1 MGKIRHI
8 AITAEDPFVTAE
20 LFKKALGLQE
30 ISRGDSDLAREVYLT
45 DGYLNIAIVCW
56 KRTQETPNPYPDGY
70 GRDPSAA
77 AARGSFQA
85 HRQYA
90 LLREEI
96 AACRRQVRPLGTRM
110 GDPAGNPLA
119 LEASGVRKDY
129 TKDGRTLAVLDVE
142 RFSVR
147 DGEFVTV
154 IGPSG
159 CGKTTLLR
167 IIAGLIPYDQ
177 GEVTIDGRPVTGPGP
192 ERAVVFQNF
201 ALMPWAD
208 VLTNVTFGLDIRG
221 TPKDEC
227 QAKARELIKLVG
239 LEGFEKRL
247 PKELSGGM
255 QQRVGLARALAV
267 NPQILLMDEPF
278 GALDE
283 QTRRLLQEQ
292 LLRLWEQERKTVVFI
307 THSMDEA
314 VMLGDRVTLMTPRP
328 GRVKEIIDV
337 PLKRPRLRELEKSSL
352 FLEVKEYL
360 WENLRAMQV
369 E

>member
-1 MGKIRHI
+1 MIR
-8 AITAEDPFVTAE
+8 VQ
-20 LFKKALGLQE
+20 GLSKEFSTVDQ
-30 ISRGDSDLAREVYLT
+30 A
-45 DGYLNIAIVCW
+45 DGGV
-56 KRTQETPNPYPDGY
+56 
-70 GRDPSAA
+70 
-77 AARGSFQA
+77 
-85 HRQYA
+85 
-90 LLREEI
+90 
-96 AACRRQVRPLGTRM
+96 
-110 GDPAGNPLA
+110 LA
-119 LEASGVRKDY
+119 LSNIDFEVNDN
-129 TKDGRTLAVLDVE
+129 
-142 RFSVR
+142 
-147 DGEFVTV
+147 EFITI

-167 IIAGLIPYDQ
+167 IIAGLIPYDR
-177 GEVTIDGRPVTGPGP
+177 GELTIDGRPVTGPGP

-208 VLTNVTFGLDIRG
+208 VLANVTFGLEIRG
-221 TPKDEC
+221 APRNQC
-227 QAKARELIKLVG
+227 QAKAMELIKQVG
-239 LEGFEKRL
+239 LDGFEKRL

-267 NPQILLMDEPF
+267 NPRIILMDEPF

-292 LLRLWEQERKTVVFI
+292 LLRLWEHERKTVIFV

-314 VMLGDRVTLMTPRP
+314 VMLGDRVMLMTPRP

-337 PLKRPRLRELEKSSL
+337 PLKRPRTDELEKSSA
-352 FLEVKEYL
+352 FVEIKEYL

>member
-1 MGKIRHI
+1 MIR
-8 AITAEDPFVTAE
+8 VR
-20 LFKKALGLQE
+20 ALSKEFGM
-30 ISRGDSDLAREVYLT
+30 RDNGDGV
-45 DGYLNIAIVCW
+45 
-56 KRTQETPNPYPDGY
+56 
-70 GRDPSAA
+70 
-77 AARGSFQA
+77 
-85 HRQYA
+85 
-90 LLREEI
+90 
-96 AACRRQVRPLGTRM
+96 
-110 GDPAGNPLA
+110 LA
-119 LEASGVRKDY
+119 LSDIDFEVHDN
-129 TKDGRTLAVLDVE
+129 
-142 RFSVR
+142 
-147 DGEFVTV
+147 EFVTI

-177 GEVTIDGRPVTGPGP
+177 GEVAIDGRAITGPGP

-208 VLTNVTFGLDIRG
+208 VLANITFGLEVRG
-221 TPKDEC
+221 TPPGEC
-227 QAKARELIKLVG
+227 RDKAKELIKLVG

-292 LLRLWEQERKTVVFI
+292 LLRLWEGQRKTVVFV

-314 VMLGDRVTLMTPRP
+314 VMLGDRVMLMTPRP
-328 GRVKEIIDV
+328 GRVKEMIDV
-337 PLKRPRLRELEKSSL
+337 PLQRPRSPQVEKSGA
-352 FLEVKEYL
+352 FVEIKEYL
-360 WENLRAMQV
+360 WENLRAMQLG
-369 E
+369 ES

>member
-1 MGKIRHI
+1 MIR
-8 AITAEDPFVTAE
+8 VR
-20 LFKKALGLQE
+20 GLSKE
-30 ISRGDSDLAREVYLT
+30 
-45 DGYLNIAIVCW
+45 
-56 KRTQETPNPYPDGY
+56 
-70 GRDPSAA
+70 
-77 AARGSFQA
+77 F
-85 HRQYA
+85 
-90 LLREEI
+90 
-96 AACRRQVRPLGTRM
+96 GTRDN
-110 GDPAGNPLA
+110 GGGVLA
-119 LEASGVRKDY
+119 LSDI
-129 TKDGRTLAVLDVE
+129 DFAVHDN
-142 RFSVR
+142 
-147 DGEFVTV
+147 EFVTI

-177 GEVTIDGRPVTGPGP
+177 GQVTIDGRPVTGPGP

-208 VLTNVTFGLDIRG
+208 VLANVTFGLEVRG
-221 TPKDEC
+221 TPPDEC
-227 QAKARELIKLVG
+227 RDKAKDLIKRVG

-292 LLRLWEQERKTVVFI
+292 LLQLWEEQRKTVVFV

-314 VMLGDRVTLMTPRP
+314 VMLGDRVMLMTPRP
-328 GRVKEIIDV
+328 GRVKEMIDV
-337 PLKRPRLRELEKSSL
+337 PLQRPRSPQVEKSGA
-352 FLEVKEYL
+352 FVEIKEYL

-369 E
+369 GES